1 MAGAIDF
8 ESEFPKSSGT
18 FLSQEQRN
26 QLFEKLKHV
35 VVIVNTEAV
44 TPEGRKVL
52 RGAGVILDKNGTMLT
67 SEYLVAAKQQTILV
81 RRVVDEVFWE
91 AIVVKSDPKL
101 DLAVLVPKNNA
112 GRFHFAT
119 MDTEEKFDIGKEV
132 ISISHSGNFLFT
144 LMIGHLACRDHRIFF
159 DVVNSQNEV
168 YPLLLDRDV
177 KLMQINNFHGFN
189 NAMGAPVFSS
199 SGKLIGLTTLVW
211 KKFDFAIHLT
221 VLKEF
226 YGAYTKGKGKGK
238 EKEEFTKGK
247 GKEKEEFYG
256 SHSKG
261 KGKGKAK

>member
-119 MDTEEKFDIGKEV
+119 MDTEEKFDIGKE
-132 ISISHSGNFLFT
+132 
-144 LMIGHLACRDHRIFF
+144 
-159 DVVNSQNEV
+159 
-168 YPLLLDRDV
+168 
-177 KLMQINNFHGFN
+177 
-189 NAMGAPVFSS
+189 
-199 SGKLIGLTTLVW
+199 
-211 KKFDFAIHLT
+211 
-221 VLKEF
+221 EF

-238 EKEEFTKGK
+238 EKEVFTKGKGK